1 MATQYAR
8 VRKEKDGRLAIS
20 LWYADGRS
28 DRTTVWIDRKQQWF
42 DVPYAIWAQHIGR
55 TIDLSTWAGSGEGM
69 IGGPTRTQIADFLYC
84 GVLERGF
91 PPYDP
96 TKLRRE
102 IASFEEWLD
111 DERYEL
117 APDVRDRVE
126 SYVAKGRRW
135 LEQVRQTSSGDQS
148 GPPDSPLQG

>member
-1 MATQYAR
+1 MQTAGPIGQQYGSIASSNGSTCPTR
-8 VRKEKDGRLAIS
+8 S
-20 LWYADGRS
+20 GRS
-28 DRTTVWIDRKQQWF
+28 ISDAPST
-42 DVPYAIWAQHIGR
+42 

-126 SYVAKGRRW
+126 SYIAKGR
-135 LEQVRQTSSGDQS
+135 LLLGQVR
-148 GPPDSPLQG
+148 